1 LNKISILFI
10 TIIAFILIT
19 PVLAID
25 FPSEQAP
32 SVTINFAGNLSDKGG
47 PYWQPPNETTQ
58 LTGIWSNGYYT
69 TQSKQHEDWIYIN
82 CTITDVTD
90 VYLDWLNETIWTN
103 GTYTLSNTGDDYWD
117 INTSSV
123 ITTYEGFNYSFN
135 INATGVGGTTIY
147 RWNRTGRNG
156 VSVRRYI
163 QLNCSTVN
171 ISYTPYYWWEP
182 IVKPTSND
190 VNKHDRMDFDQGN
203 NDTVGDTGHLLTDVP
218 GEDIE
223 NIYCYNFFTDWFGES
238 QCIEPFTLNNIY
250 FHSWWGTD
258 NDSDSKIG
266 WSKSREFA
274 NATLEN
280 EKSLEFANNR
290 STIHVVGDLDE
301 VHNQY
306 DYYLDTGLI
315 NVSHTNFTDNDIYEL
330 SIKIVSEAD
339 NPSLISNRSFGSF
352 VLFNVP
358 DNTTLKGFDNDS
370 DGLNDYEE
378 LYITYTNP
386 FLSDTDNDGVDDYI
400 ENLTGTDPNN
410 NTNFI
415 PTANIQFIS
424 IENNNNG
431 TYVYTSNPT
440 FNWTRTDNTVQ
451 YNLQIS
457 NVSDFS
463 SMVVNI
469 SIINQ
474 YTYPIHFSQ
483 NSTRVSFILPITHSL
498 AIYNK
503 YYCRI
508 KAHLLGGV

>member
-1 LNKISILFI
+1 MNKISILL
-10 TIIAFILIT
+10 IIIILMLVT
-19 PVLAID
+19 PASQLAWH
-25 FPSEQAP
+25 SEQAP
-32 SVTINFAGNLSDKGG
+32 SVAINFAGNLSDKGG

-58 LTGIWSNGYYT
+58 LTGIWSDGYYT
-69 TQSKQHEDWIYIN
+69 TGSKQSEDWIYIN

-90 VYLDWLNETIWTN
+90 VYLDWLNESTWTN
-103 GTYTLSNTGDDYWD
+103 GTYTLTNTDNNYWD
-117 INTSSV
+117 INTSNT
-123 ITTYEGFNYSFN
+123 ITTCEGYSYSFN
-135 INATGVGGTTIY
+135 INATSVGGTTIY

-156 VSVRRYI
+156 ASVRRYI

-190 VNKHDRMDFDQGN
+190 VDKHDRMDFDQGN
-203 NDTVGDTGHLLTDVP
+203 NNTVGDTGHLLTDVP

-238 QCIEPFTLNNIY
+238 QCIEPFTLNNMY

-258 NDSDSKIG
+258 DDSDSKIG

-315 NVSHTNFTDNDIYEL
+315 DVSNTDFTDNDIYEL

-339 NPSLISNRSFGSF
+339 NPSLISNRSFASF

-358 DNTTLKGFDNDS
+358 DNTTLDGLDNDS
-370 DGLNDYEE
+370 DGLTDYEE
-378 LYITYTNP
+378 LFVTYTNP
-386 FLSDTDNDGVDDYI
+386 FLSDTDNDGVNDYN

-410 NTNFI
+410 STSFI
-415 PTANIQFIS
+415 PATEIEFIS
-424 IENNNNG
+424 IENNTNG
-431 TYVYTSNPT
+431 TYIETSTPT
-440 FNWTRTDNTVQ
+440 FNWTKVTNTAY
-451 YNLQIS
+451 YNLLIS
-457 NVSDFS
+457 NTSDFS
-463 SMVVNI
+463 TFVINLTDVNI
-469 SIINQ
+469 YN
-474 YTYPIHFSQ
+474 YPLYYSQ
-483 NSTRVSFILPITHSL
+483 NETRVSFIIPPPNSL
-498 AIYNK
+498 SRFDIYYTK
-503 YYCRI
+503 VRA
-508 KAHLLGGV
+508 KVKD